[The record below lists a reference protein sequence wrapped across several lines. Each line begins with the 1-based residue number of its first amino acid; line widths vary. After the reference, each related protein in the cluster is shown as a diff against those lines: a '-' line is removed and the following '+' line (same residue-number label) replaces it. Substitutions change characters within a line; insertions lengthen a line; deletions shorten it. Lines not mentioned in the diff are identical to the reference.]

1 MENIVLVLVFLFLV
15 ILGMIVLLL
24 VANNIGKEKK

>member
-1 MENIVLVLVFLFLV
+1 MENIVLVLAFLFLA
-15 ILGMIVLLL
+15 ISGMIVLLL